1 MPKQKRSYKFNGL
14 GAILLMFTVLAA
26 VICICFALWWFLLR
40 KKVCSGHGKK
50 QDGKC
55 VCDDGWTGDDCS
67 VAVKQ

>member
-1 MPKQKRSYKFNGL
+1 MPKQKRSYKFSKTESIFFML
-14 GAILLMFTVLAA
+14 IVLAA
-26 VICICFALWWFLLR
+26 LGGGFGVYWFLLR

-55 VCDDGWTGDDCS
+55 VCDAGWTGDDCS

>member
-1 MPKQKRSYKFNGL
+1 MPTQKRSYKFSKTESIFFML
-14 GAILLMFTVLAA
+14 IVIAA
-26 VICICFALWWFLLR
+26 LIGIGFAVWWFLLR